1 MAQQQL
7 WLIILA
13 ALIVAIAIAV
23 GYLMFMDNSS
33 SLNRD
38 AVTTNLVN
46 LAGRAQQY
54 YRLPAASG
62 GGQYSFTGLTISRL
76 TSNPTNPNGTFAVI
90 SVSPTQIVL
99 DGTGVEEGYDGS
111 PISVTLTVFS
121 DSTGVTINN

>member
-7 WLIILA
+7 WLVILA
-13 ALIVAIAIAV
+13 ALIVAMGIAV
-23 GYLMFMDNSS
+23 GYLMFRDNSS

-38 AVTTNLVN
+38 AVITNLVS

-54 YRLPAASG
+54 YRIPAASG
-62 GGQYSFTGLTISRL
+62 GGQFSFTGLTISRL
-76 TSNPTNPNGTFAVI
+76 TANPTNANGTFAVT
-90 SVSPTQIVL
+90 SASPTQVVL

-121 DSTGVTINN
+121 DSTAVSINN